1 MRTKCKKK
9 SYISTMNFNF
19 PQAQTADGAA
29 PSEATKQLSE
39 MRKALGDKEK
49 ETETLQKALEKAESE
64 SKNAQSETERLLQLM
79 QMAQEEQFAK
89 DKTIKELQE

>member
-1 MRTKCKKK
+1 
-9 SYISTMNFNF
+9 MNTLSFNF
-19 PQAQTADGAA
+19 LQAQTADGAA

-39 MRKALGDKEK
+39 MRRALGDKEK
-49 ETETLQKALEKAESE
+49 EIEAVQKAREQAENE
-64 SKNAQSETERLLQLM
+64 VKNAQSETERLLQLM